1 MSNQPNNKQVSI
13 MAIACVTVIA
23 ITMMVLTAMMNV
35 ASAQDVVK
43 TNYEV
48 CMTAKARVKS
58 AKRALRQADSRVEV
72 FAAKDNV
79 RAMKDA
85 RNTQCA
91 AYRAETFV
99 LAAMLTTYNPYYV
112 APRVVIINQ

>member
-1 MSNQPNNKQVSI
+1 MKNPTNNQVL
-13 MAIACVTVIA
+13 VYA
-23 ITMMVLTAMMNV
+23 ITCITIIALAVILPKR
-35 ASAQDVVK
+35 ASAQEVVK

-72 FAAKDNV
+72 LVAKDNV

-85 RNTQCA
+85 RKTQCA

-99 LAAMLTTYNPYYV
+99 LAAMLTTYNPYYI

>member
-1 MSNQPNNKQVSI
+1 MKNPTNPQLSAL
-13 MAIACVTVIA
+13 AILCVTVIA
-23 ITMMVLTAMMNV
+23 LASMLLMTTTV
-35 ASAQDVVK
+35 AAQEVVK

-72 FAAKDNV
+72 LVAKDNV

-85 RNTQCA
+85 RKTQCA

-99 LAAMLTTYNPYYV
+99 LAAMLTTYNPYYI

>member
-1 MSNQPNNKQVSI
+1 MKNEPNNKVVSLY
-13 MAIACVTVIA
+13 AIACVTVIA
-23 ITMMVLTAMMNV
+23 ITAMLLTTV
-35 ASAQDVVK
+35 ANAQEPVK

-72 FAAKDNV
+72 LVAKDNV

-85 RNTQCA
+85 RKTQCA
-91 AYRAETFV
+91 AHRAETFV

-112 APRVVIINQ
+112 PRVVIINQ